1 MLNLYHSNRENIDV
15 LLLLLILEAALA
27 MKWKHYLWHVIWLPC
42 YASSIECTKNR
53 RTIDENKRFV
63 TKEK

>member
-53 RTIDENKRFV
+53 RTI
-63 TKEK
+63 